1 MMFLR
6 DANPFGAAGFTLL
19 ETLIALSLLL
29 VVLAGVAPV
38 VAAAQRAGVLAQQ
51 SVVAQ
56 RAARDKL
63 EQLQSLVWTS
73 EVGVPVSDWSTDLSV
88 TPPRPT
94 GGPGLGVAPTDSL
107 LSNHD
112 GYCDFLAVDGRWLAG
127 GTRPPAGAAWVRRW
141 SISLLD
147 DVEDTLL
154 LQVMVI
160 PVQLADPASSVRAAR
175 GINGAWLLDIR
186 TRSAR

>member
-1 MMFLR
+1 MFLR
-6 DANPFGAAGFTLL
+6 DANPLGAAGFTLL

-29 VVLAGVAPV
+29 VALVGVAPV

-88 TPPRPT
+88 TPPRPS
-94 GGPGLGVAPTDSL
+94 GGPGLGVAPTDSF

-112 GYCDFLAVDGRWLAG
+112 GYCDFLTVDGRWLAG
-127 GTRPPAGAAWVRRW
+127 GTRPPIGTAWVRRW

-186 TRSAR
+186 TRSTR

>member
-6 DANPFGAAGFTLL
+6 DANPLGAAGFTLL

-29 VVLAGVAPV
+29 VALVGVAPV

-88 TPPRPT
+88 TPPRPS

-112 GYCDFLAVDGRWLAG
+112 GYCDFLTVDGRWLAG
-127 GTRPPAGAAWVRRW
+127 GTRPPIGTAWVRRW

-186 TRSAR
+186 TRSTR